1 MIVLDGDEGTVTRLD
16 GQTRR
21 VTDVVRVGGNPTAL
35 AVGGGPSLWTV
46 DARRGVVTR
55 VSR

>member
-1 MIVLDGDEGTVTRLD
+1 M
-16 GQTRR
+16 
-21 VTDVVRVGGNPTAL
+21 VRVGGYPTAL
-35 AVGGGPSLWTV
+35 AVGEGPSLWTV